1 MLLGAADV
9 GMTESPEL
17 GETAQS
23 GRAPPEGQVRKRQR
37 PVDPRME
44 EAGSIPASPANR

>member
-1 MLLGAADV
+1 MLSGAADV
-9 GMTESPEL
+9 GMTEGPEL

-37 PVDPRME
+37 PVALPDG
-44 EAGSIPASPANR
+44 GSRFDSGLSR